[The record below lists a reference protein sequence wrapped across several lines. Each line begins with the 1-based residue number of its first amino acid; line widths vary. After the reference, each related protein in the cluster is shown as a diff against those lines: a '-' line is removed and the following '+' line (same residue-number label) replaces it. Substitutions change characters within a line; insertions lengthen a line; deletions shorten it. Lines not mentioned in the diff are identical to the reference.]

1 TRAFCP
7 LILETESRRIQRG
20 KGNRGSIPTSDETR
34 VRLDLIHCQRHNQQ
48 RTAAFAILSLFVN
61 PKDFMYE
68 FAVTPAVTQIRR
80 RGVEIAEV
88 AAGSLGAELELE
100 SGDRVMSVNGRAVCD
115 YLDFRFQT
123 AGETEMVV
131 DVLKPSGEHWELN
144 IERDEAEDFGLSF
157 EQIVPRQC
165 ANECLFCFCKGNP
178 ETARPSL
185 FVRDE
190 DVRLSFLYGNYTT
203 LTSITDEEMRRVV
216 EQRLTPQ
223 YVSVHATDLE
233 VRAYLLGIDKQR
245 ADISGKMRQ
254 MLDAGIEI
262 HAQVVLCPTINDGEI
277 LRKTIADLAEL
288 HPRVS
293 SVAIVPLGLTRYL
306 NDARLTPVTPEFCR
320 QAIREVTGIQ
330 RDLRAKLGTTFA
342 FLGDEI
348 YLRAGRAVP
357 SRKHYGD
364 YPQIEDGIGMVR
376 SFENEFSALRR
387 RLERRARA
395 AGGSLGRSPSELFGT
410 ILTGTLFAPVLR
422 RQVERL
428 NVRLGTRLHVAAVEN
443 DYFGG
448 DVSVAGLLTGGD
460 FAAARERVRGDF
472 VIMPRVALKSDE
484 AIMLD
489 GMRLEDLQSQFEVP
503 LYAFDFAG
511 FAEMLENIT
520 RERVPARQPQTQQP
534 AVRVS
539 G

>member
-1 TRAFCP
+1 MADQF
-7 LILETESRRIQRG
+7 
-20 KGNRGSIPTSDETR
+20 
-34 VRLDLIHCQRHNQQ
+34 V
-48 RTAAFAILSLFVN
+48 ILSGSSPSRDAHYVTPLRT
-61 PKDFMYE
+61 KSFMYE

-80 RGVEIAEV
+80 RGVEISGISPGTIA
-88 AAGSLGAELELE
+88 AELELAP
-100 SGDRVMSVNGRAVCD
+100 GDRVMRVNGRVVRD

-123 AGETEMVV
+123 AGETELTI
-131 DVLKPSGEHWELN
+131 DVRKNTGEDWELN
-144 IERDEAEDFGLSF
+144 IERDESEDFGISF

-203 LTSITDEEMRRVV
+203 LTSITEDEMKRVI

-223 YVSVHATDLE
+223 YVSVHATDLD

-245 ADISGKMRQ
+245 ADISGKMQRL
-254 MLDAGIEI
+254 MDAGIDI
-262 HAQVVLCPTINDGEI
+262 HAQVVLCPKINDGEI
-277 LRKTIADLAEL
+277 LRRTVEDLADF
-288 HPRVS
+288 HPRVT

-306 NDARLTPVTPEFCR
+306 DDPRLTPVTPEFCR
-320 QAIREVTGIQ
+320 QIICEVSEMQ
-330 RDLRAKLGTTFA
+330 RDLRTRLGTTFA

-348 YLRAGRAVP
+348 YLKAGQPIP

-376 SFENEFSALRR
+376 SFTNDFEKSIGKLCVRGLDSGLVRQAGALR
-387 RLERRARA
+387 
-395 AGGSLGRSPSELFGT
+395 GT

-422 RQVERL
+422 QMMDRFNDRSGAELV
-428 NVRLGTRLHVAAVEN
+428 VAPVIN

-460 FAAARERVRGDF
+460 FVAAREQVRGNF
-472 VIMPRVALKSDE
+472 VIIPRVSLKSDE
-484 AIMLD
+484 PIFLD
-489 GMRLEDLQSQFEVP
+489 GLRFEEVKCQFDVP
-503 LYAFDFAG
+503 VHAFDFDQLAS
-511 FAEMLENIT
+511 FVE
-520 RERVPARQPQTQQP
+520 TQLAACQ
-534 AVRVS
+534 R
-539 G
+539 